1 MRERCLGQREL
12 QIAKLTVELVD
23 SVAHPEPEIDSDLI
37 VARAGGVQ
45 SARGGADDFGEARFD
60 VHVNVFQ
67 RARKIEAAA
76 FDLASNLVETGGN
89 GLGVLFR
96 DDSHGGEHGHMR
108 LRSCYILSKQGL
120 IEPDRRVDFLHDRVG
135 RGFEPS
141 APHLVAHEPT
151 PEPRS
156 MTEQTTRP
164 APRKTRTFLIS
175 GGLLLVAAGVVY
187 GIIAPAG
194 KKGPSLCPASD
205 AVLGR
210 VAQLE
215 KGAVAAATSPK
226 QAQPMIALDFLGP
239 DGKPTSLAAFKGRVT
254 LVNLWAT
261 WCVPCREEM
270 PTLDRLQGELG
281 SKDFEVV
288 TINVDTARLERAREF
303 LKDISVKNL
312 AFYSDPKADVFYRL
326 RTAGKVVGLPTTFLV
341 GRDGCEIAGM
351 AGPADWASA
360 DAIAMIRAAF

>member
-1 MRERCLGQREL
+1 
-12 QIAKLTVELVD
+12 
-23 SVAHPEPEIDSDLI
+23 
-37 VARAGGVQ
+37 
-45 SARGGADDFGEARFD
+45 
-60 VHVNVFQ
+60 
-67 RARKIEAAA
+67 
-76 FDLASNLVETGGN
+76 
-89 GLGVLFR
+89 
-96 DDSHGGEHGHMR
+96 
-108 LRSCYILSKQGL
+108 
-120 IEPDRRVDFLHDRVG
+120 
-135 RGFEPS
+135 
-141 APHLVAHEPT
+141 
-151 PEPRS
+151 

-210 VAQLE
+210 VAPLE